1 MITMN
6 RLRQMTQAIHFNV
19 LIDRGLSCFPA
30 AADDEDASEDH
41 ESGKNLLP
49 CKYVHG
55 EYDTDDGSD
64 DRLDVAVHADKCRA
78 DAFLSVRYEE
88 ITHEGR
94 EYDQIS
100 KLPHLCRRD
109 MYPFKRKYLAEG
121 KGEGHQCREEEYP
134 FHERYHRIFRDHRLE
149 YAQI

>member
-1 MITMN
+1 MIRMN
-6 RLRQMTQAIHFNV
+6 RLCHMTQAIHFNV

-30 AADDEDASEDH
+30 AAYNEDSRKDH
-41 ESGKNLLP
+41 ERRKNLLP

-55 EYDTDDGSD
+55 EYDADDGSD
-64 DRLDVAVHADKCRA
+64 DRLDVAVHADKGRT
-78 DAFLSVRYEE
+78 DALLAERNEE

-121 KGEGHQCREEEYP
+121 KGE
-134 FHERYHRIFRDHRLE
+134 
-149 YAQI
+149 